1 LQLQLASRL
10 ANPLEAKFV
19 FKSRFRFLCVVYKAQ
34 GLSMGFTEHKDIFQ
48 FIYLFIIFHMIP
60 DICWV
65 SWENFEKNI
74 LTSMLLTHEAI
85 PK

>member
-1 LQLQLASRL
+1 
-10 ANPLEAKFV
+10 
-19 FKSRFRFLCVVYKAQ
+19 
-34 GLSMGFTEHKDIFQ
+34 MGFTEHKDIFQ
-48 FIYLFIIFHMIP
+48 FIYLIIIFHMIP